1 MSVQG
6 VPAVSRVRGL
16 LLGLAAG
23 DALGAAGGAPP
34 ARGPLRAGVGTQLA
48 CFTVEGLIRACVRG
62 SHKGICHPP
71 SVVWHAYCRWAA
83 GQGIE
88 PERFRRRWAG
98 GGADKAWPDGWL
110 ADVPALAERRGSAP
124 ATVTALTGLEQ
135 GTVERPV
142 TASRGCHALT
152 RALAAGVLPA
162 GREGS
167 AWVRW
172 ARELAALT
180 HGGAA
185 AQSATAAAAVLVG
198 HCLHGASVPQALAAG
213 TEAVQAARDL
223 PGGLAAR
230 LADARKGAERQPAD
244 PARLALLAPDATAEA
259 VLLGGV
265 YVAASFSGR
274 ADVGAALRFAAGAPH
289 GEGVGCVAGALLG
302 AAHGADAL
310 PTGPVSRLELAWIL
324 DVLARDLV
332 AELTESPGGSEY
344 TDAKDPL
351 WLTRYPGW

>member
-1 MSVQG
+1 
-6 VPAVSRVRGL
+6 
-16 LLGLAAG
+16 
-23 DALGAAGGAPP
+23 
-34 ARGPLRAGVGTQLA
+34 LA

-88 PERFRRRWAG
+88 RERFRRRWAP
-98 GGADKAWPDGWL
+98 GGAGQVWPDGWL
-110 ADVPALAERRGSAP
+110 ADVPVLAERRGSAP

-152 RALAAGVLPA
+152 RTLPVGVLPA

-172 ARELAALT
+172 AGELAALT
-180 HGGAA
+180 HGDAA
-185 AQSATAAAAVLVG
+185 AQSAAAAAAVLVG
-198 HCLHGASVPQALAAG
+198 HCLHGASVPHALAAG

-230 LADARKGAERQPAD
+230 LAGAREHAERQPAD

-265 YVAASFSGR
+265 YVAASFPDR
-274 ADVGAALRFAAGAPH
+274 ADAGAALRFAAGAPH
-289 GEGVGCVAGALLG
+289 GEGVGCVTGALLG

-310 PTGPVSRLELAWIL
+310 PTDLVSRLELAWVL

-332 AELTESPGGSEY
+332 AELTDSPGGGEY
-344 TDAKDPL
+344 TEAKDPS
-351 WLTRYPGW
+351 WPTRYPGW